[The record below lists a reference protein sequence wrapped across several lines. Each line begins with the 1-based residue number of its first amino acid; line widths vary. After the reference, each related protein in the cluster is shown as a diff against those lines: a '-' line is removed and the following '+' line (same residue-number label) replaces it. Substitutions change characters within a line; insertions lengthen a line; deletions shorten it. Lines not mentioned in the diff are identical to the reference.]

1 MIRAFRLCK
10 TCYLK
15 TAFSGEGA
23 RLSGGR
29 WNSPGLAMVYTS
41 SSLSLATLEVL
52 VHLEDPDA
60 FARLFSRI
68 PLDIPGDL
76 IERLDPA
83 TLPNRW
89 CDDET
94 NSSSQAVGDGFPALD
109 GDAITRRLWDQA
121 MHRRQSVKIFNDDAR
136 IEQRRAVV
144 HDQCGHFA
152 ERIDLAYLRIRAV
165 RIGAFKFEFQLFL
178 GGDNAHFSRER
189 AGGRMEEFHTALF
202 F

>member
-94 NSSSQAVGDGFPALD
+94 NSSSQAVGDGWLRSMRTTVLEVPSVVTPGEWNYLLNPEHPRFSEIQTGEARQFQPD
-109 GDAITRRLWDQA
+109 PRL
-121 MHRRQSVKIFNDDAR
+121 
-136 IEQRRAVV
+136 
-144 HDQCGHFA
+144 
-152 ERIDLAYLRIRAV
+152 
-165 RIGAFKFEFQLFL
+165 
-178 GGDNAHFSRER
+178 
-189 AGGRMEEFHTALF
+189 AG
-202 F
+202 